1 MSNYSYDEI
10 KNNICNTIVEKMKQ
24 YKYSASDLA
33 KMLNISGQ
41 SVSRYVNHMA
51 VPSLDIMLEIC
62 NIFNITINDLC
73 KINND
78 ELINSINSIPNLDLD
93 LQYII
98 KTKKAP
104 TVEELQLLD
113 AIKSNPEIMNLIK
126 SVFDKN
132 TK

>member
-41 SVSRYVNHMA
+41 SVSRYVNHVA

-126 SVFDKN
+126 CVFDKN